1 MAAPAE
7 SERELRN
14 HGNRV
19 ILCRISV
26 MFFSAGPVA
35 SFNGGRSSWLT
46 GSECLDYQDVV
57 KSARKIVPPIQ
68 ADLPL
73 MSKRHKLPDHVKPGI
88 RLLLVGINPGLRSA
102 AVGHHFAGHSNRFWK
117 LLAESKLVP
126 VPLSYREDHRLPE
139 FGIGLTNIIGK
150 PSRGIDSLTT
160 AEYRAGRKRLLAKV
174 KRFKPRMVALL
185 GITIHRVLFH
195 DETGRP
201 LRRIHPGLS
210 TQTLGGVPMFVLPNP
225 SGRNAHASYTDMLR
239 SYRRLRTLVTRSLK

>member
-1 MAAPAE
+1 MASRAIPAC
-7 SERELRN
+7 SDWIRRPNDLMGKLR
-14 HGNRV
+14 
-19 ILCRISV
+19 
-26 MFFSAGPVA
+26 
-35 SFNGGRSSWLT
+35 
-46 GSECLDYQDVV
+46 Q
-57 KSARKIVPPIQ
+57 
-68 ADLPL
+68 
-73 MSKRHKLPDHVKPGI
+73 LPDYVKPGV

-185 GITIHRVLFH
+185 GITIYRVLFH
-195 DETGRP
+195 DEAGRP
-201 LRRIHPGLS
+201 LRRIRQGLS
-210 TQTLGGVPMFVLPNP
+210 TQTLGGVPIFVLPQ
-225 SGRNAHASYTDMLR
+225 SQRAQCS
-239 SYRRLRTLVTRSLK
+239 RLLCGYAAGLSTPPGTGDTQPEIS